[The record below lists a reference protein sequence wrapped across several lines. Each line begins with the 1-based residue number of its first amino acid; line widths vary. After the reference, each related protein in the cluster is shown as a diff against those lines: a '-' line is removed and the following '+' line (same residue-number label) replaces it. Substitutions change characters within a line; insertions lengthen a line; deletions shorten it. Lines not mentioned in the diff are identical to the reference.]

1 MSEKIRRIIMSF
13 IGVIITGFAVALLR
27 KAEFGTDPF
36 TSFTVG
42 LANVFHSTYGVMY
55 PIIIGI
61 LLVIVF
67 FLDKHYLGIATIF
80 NLIII
85 GPVADTGLKL
95 LDALYVVDTM
105 YDKIFTFIAAIVVL
119 CFGASLYITADL
131 GVSSYDAIALYMAD
145 KKVAKYRYCRIAT
158 DAVCVII
165 AFVFKATIGIGTV
178 VTALFMGP
186 LSQWF
191 ITYVAEPMRYGKG
204 AKKKEAKK

>member
-1 MSEKIRRIIMSF
+1 MSEKGRRIVMSV

-27 KAEFGTDPF
+27 KAELGTDPF

-42 LANVFHSTYGVMY
+42 LANVFGSTYGTMY

-61 LLVIVF
+61 LLVVVF
-67 FLDKHYLGIATIF
+67 FIDKHYLGIATIF
-80 NLIII
+80 NLVII
-85 GPVADTGLKL
+85 GPVADAGLKL
-95 LDALYVVDTM
+95 LNSLYEVDSVLKM
-105 YDKIFTFIAAIVVL
+105 VFTFIAAIVVL
-119 CFGASLYITADL
+119 CFGSSLYITADL

-158 DAVCVII
+158 DAICVII
-165 AFVFKATIGIGTV
+165 AFVCKATIGIGTV

-191 ITYVAEPMRYGKG
+191 INHVAEPLRYGKRG
-204 AKKKEAKK
+204 KQG